1 MSDRSA
7 SLPDTRLRLV
17 FESGLVLGA
26 GKIALLEA
34 LKLKEGSSISAA
46 SRQTAISYRKTRQLI
61 DALNSAFD
69 TPVVISSRGRARAFG
84 PLSPFSPHRLRE
96 LHAPTTL
103 F

>member
-34 LKLKEGSSISAA
+34 LKEGGSISAA

-69 TPVVISSRGRARAFG
+69 TPVVISSRARAFG

>member
-69 TPVVISSRGRARAFG
+69 TPVVISSRARAFG